1 MTLHRDINLLM
12 SSFMIRQTGAA
23 FLSGH
28 YGYAVCGLQ
37 HFMFFLF
44 GYKQCFHLKNIMN
57 NVRHNFLPFLSGVIC
72 WKPVGCWWQ
81 TLRVKLNLLFAKC
94 LWQEN
99 IQNKHSSHI
108 SITMGSENKEE
119 KVWLVVEMRHLDG
132 LPVNVCLSVCRRG
145 GGVRVCCHFLLE
157 SLLYVWPLAWT
168 PVRSFLM
175 ISFTAREI
183 KTPISDT
190 DAISFTKKFPNDKK
204 TMPSWPRKTVTL
216 ITFLLEIFLSENIY
230 SLTDILWRASMEGR
244 QMLHLYRVTSRG
256 SKQLLVV
263 AQPITSVCKHTPT
276 AEEGGWNGNFHGVT
290 ALKIGA
296 LCVWGGIQLAFEIII
311 NTHII
316 GAVVYLSQQHRFE
329 FMEFCFYLLS
339 KTAK

>member
-12 SSFMIRQTGAA
+12 SSFVIRQTGAA

-132 LPVNVCLSVCRRG
+132 LPVNVCLSVC
-145 GGVRVCCHFLLE
+145 
-157 SLLYVWPLAWT
+157 
-168 PVRSFLM
+168 
-175 ISFTAREI
+175 
-183 KTPISDT
+183 
-190 DAISFTKKFPNDKK
+190 
-204 TMPSWPRKTVTL
+204 
-216 ITFLLEIFLSENIY
+216 LS
-230 SLTDILWRASMEGR
+230 AG
-244 QMLHLYRVTSRG
+244 
-256 SKQLLVV
+256 
-263 AQPITSVCKHTPT
+263 
-276 AEEGGWNGNFHGVT
+276 
-290 ALKIGA
+290 
-296 LCVWGGIQLAFEIII
+296 WGGKGMLSFPAGVPPLCLTSGLNARQILSYDFIHCKRNKDANIRHWRDQFHKEI
-311 NTHII
+311 
-316 GAVVYLSQQHRFE
+316 
-329 FMEFCFYLLS
+329 S
-339 KTAK
+339 KW